1 MMAAGKHIPWTLCS
15 VVLAALLW
23 VPLAAGHADELAA
36 DQVKAGFV
44 LNFSKYTEWP
54 QEHRG
59 SELRICGL
67 DRESLSGN
75 LQRLAGRQVEGRP
88 IRVLAPVPAGGL
100 RDCQVLFIAASE
112 QAQVASVLRELARA
126 PVLTVSDT
134 PDFTGQGGMIGMKL
148 RAGRVRFDINR
159 VAVRDAG
166 LHLSS
171 QLLKLADEVLQ

>member
-1 MMAAGKHIPWTLCS
+1 MAGGKDRPGTVRS
-15 VVLAALLW
+15 VALAALLW
-23 VPLAAGHADELAA
+23 MSLAAGRADELAA

-44 LNFSKYTEWP
+44 LNFSRYTEWP
-54 QEHRG
+54 QAHRG

-67 DRESLSGN
+67 DRQALSGK
-75 LQRLAGRQVEGRP
+75 LQLLAGRQVEGRP

-112 QAQVASVLRELARA
+112 HAQVASVLRELACA
-126 PVLTVSDT
+126 PVLTVSDM
-134 PDFTGQGGMIGMKL
+134 PDFIGQGGMIGLKL